1 MQAAKKDEVQALYVQ
16 TAAHI
21 QPTLGQASDIALLVM
36 VVLGVVL
43 NFSSMIALVSSLG
56 LLAGVIFVVAALVIG
71 YLLGGSG
78 RDMKSVLGLGTAR
91 RNVWAA
97 LVVAGQIFDPDVVVY
112 LLVIA
117 VIGLVILMPA
127 AGELGKRSRATD
139 NKAQ

>member
-21 QPTLGQASDIALLVM
+21 QPTFGQASNIALLVM

-43 NFSSMIALVSSLG
+43 NFSSMIALICSLG
-56 LLAGVIFVVAALVIG
+56 RVAGFIFVVAALIIG
-71 YLLGGSG
+71 CLLGGSG
-78 RDMKSVLGLGTAR
+78 RDMKSVLGLGTAQ
-91 RNVWAA
+91 RNVSAA
-97 LVVAGQIFDPDVVVY
+97 LVVAGQSFDPDVVVY

-127 AGELGKRSRATD
+127 AGELGKRSQATD

>member
-1 MQAAKKDEVQALYVQ
+1 MQAAKKDEVQALYMQ

-21 QPTLGQASDIALLVM
+21 QPTYGQASNIALLVM

-78 RDMKSVLGLGTAR
+78 RDMKSVLGLGTAQ
-91 RNVWAA
+91 RNVSAA